1 MLPPIGDAVRKH
13 LRGDLI
19 YTMARQEQR
28 LKEIV
33 AITVPANIK
42 SQQMMRRLGMT
53 HSSTDDFDHPCLP
66 EGHRMRRCVL
76 YRLSRSDWSR
86 QSRHDNLSW
95 CLPSA
100 LKGR

>member
-1 MLPPIGDAVRKH
+1 
-13 LRGDLI
+13 
-19 YTMARQEQR
+19 MARQEQR

-66 EGHRMRRCVL
+66 EGHLMRRCVL

-86 QSRHDNLSW
+86 QSRRDNLSR

-100 LKGR
+100 LKGLEE